1 MIIEEGYLRGSID
14 GFNNQNTMFTFI
26 GGGTWI
32 QSEYKYVYQYQ
43 YQPYAKVIEIKGQ
56 PYIQIDGIDDC
67 VLVRKVK

>member
-32 QSEYKYVYQYQ
+32 QS
-43 YQPYAKVIEIKGQ
+43 
-56 PYIQIDGIDDC
+56 
-67 VLVRKVK
+67 